1 MFAARSD
8 SAMMPP
14 RDGCSFSQRPR
25 LWWRVVVAAAAFVTL
40 WLAWPPPAAGQSG
53 EADVRRVASQLRC
66 VVCDHQSVAES
77 NAELATQM
85 REVIREQQAAGRTDR
100 EIIQFFVE
108 RYGDTILYA
117 PPRRGFSLLAWWVPV
132 VVLLVG
138 AAGAVGFWR
147 QRQRSQPAQPP
158 PAAPSASP
166 QDAAPDDLP
175 DLSDADI
182 AYYRQRLA
190 QELAVEPR
198 DPPDRK
204 H

>member
-1 MFAARSD
+1 MFAAGSD
-8 SAMMPP
+8 SAMMLLRGQCPSSE
-14 RDGCSFSQRPR
+14 RRR
-25 LWWRVVVAAAAFVTL
+25 RWRWAAVVVAAFVAL
-40 WLAWPPPAAGQSG
+40 WLAWPAPAAAQSS

-77 NAELATQM
+77 NAELAAQM

-147 QRQRSQPAQPP
+147 QRQRSQPAQSAPTTLPVSPP
-158 PAAPSASP
+158 EAAP
-166 QDAAPDDLP
+166 DLP
-175 DLSDADI
+175 DLSDADV
-182 AYYRQRLA
+182 AYYRERLA
-190 QELAVEPR
+190 QELAVEPS
-198 DPPDRK
+198 DPPDRE

>member
-1 MFAARSD
+1 MFATQSG
-8 SAMMPP
+8 SAMILLRSQYPP
-14 RDGCSFSQRPR
+14 AVARRRS
-25 LWWRVVVAAAAFVTL
+25 WWSVVAAAAFVTL
-40 WLAWPPPAAGQSG
+40 WLAWPAPAAGQSS

-77 NAELATQM
+77 NAELAAQM

-132 VVLLVG
+132 IVLLLG
-138 AAGAVGFWR
+138 AAGAAGFWR
-147 QRQRSQPAQPP
+147 QRQRPQPAQPA
-158 PAAPSASP
+158 PAALSVSP
-166 QDAAPDDLP
+166 QEAVPGDLP
-175 DLSDADI
+175 NLSAADI

-198 DPPDRK
+198 DPPERQ

>member
-1 MFAARSD
+1 MFAAESG
-8 SAMMPP
+8 SAMILLHGQYPSSE
-14 RDGCSFSQRPR
+14 RRRC
-25 LWWRVVVAAAAFVTL
+25 WWWAVIAVAAFVVL
-40 WLAWPPPAAGQSG
+40 WLAWPTPAAGQSS

-77 NAELATQM
+77 NAELAAQM
-85 REVIREQQAAGRTDR
+85 REVIREQLAAGRTDR
-100 EIIQFFVE
+100 EIMQFFVE

-147 QRQRSQPAQPP
+147 QRQRSLPAQPTLTTLP
-158 PAAPSASP
+158 VSP
-166 QDAAPDDLP
+166 QEATPALP

-182 AYYRQRLA
+182 AYYRERLA
-190 QELAVEPR
+190 QELAGQPR
-198 DPPDRK
+198 DPPDRE

>member
-1 MFAARSD
+1 
-8 SAMMPP
+8 MMPLRAQHP
-14 RDGCSFSQRPR
+14 FSERR
-25 LWWRVVVAAAAFVTL
+25 WRRWRVVVALAVLAVL
-40 WLAWPPPAAGQSG
+40 WLAWPVPAAGQSS

-85 REVIREQQAAGRTDR
+85 REVIREQQAAGHTDR

-132 VVLLVG
+132 LVLLVG

-147 QRQRSQPAQPP
+147 RRQRSQPAQPA
-158 PAAPSASP
+158 PAALSASP
-166 QDAAPDDLP
+166 QDATPDDLP

-182 AYYRQRLA
+182 AHYRERLTH
-190 QELAVEPR
+190 ELAVEPL
-198 DPPDRK
+198 DPPERTP
-204 H
+204 

>member
-1 MFAARSD
+1 MFATQSD
-8 SAMMPP
+8 SAMILLRGQYP
-14 RDGCSFSQRPR
+14 SSQRQR
-25 LWWRVVVAAAAFVTL
+25 RSWWSVVAAAAFVAL
-40 WLAWPPPAAGQSG
+40 WLAWPAPAAGQSS

-85 REVIREQQAAGRTDR
+85 REVIREQQAAGRSDR

-138 AAGAVGFWR
+138 AAGAVAIWR
-147 QRQRSQPAQPP
+147 QPQRPQPAQN
-158 PAAPSASP
+158 A
-166 QDAAPDDLP
+166 
-175 DLSDADI
+175 
-182 AYYRQRLA
+182 
-190 QELAVEPR
+190 
-198 DPPDRK
+198 
-204 H
+204 

>member
-1 MFAARSD
+1 MFAARSG
-8 SAMMPP
+8 SAMMLLRGQYPSSG
-14 RDGCSFSQRPR
+14 RRRRS
-25 LWWRVVVAAAAFVTL
+25 WWSVVAAAAFVAL
-40 WLAWPPPAAGQSG
+40 WLAWPAPAAGQSN

-77 NAELATQM
+77 NAELAAQM

-147 QRQRSQPAQPP
+147 QRQRSLPAQPTLTTLP
-158 PAAPSASP
+158 VSP
-166 QDAAPDDLP
+166 QEATPALP

-182 AYYRQRLA
+182 AYYRERLA
-190 QELAVEPR
+190 QELAVEPSA
-198 DPPDRK
+198 PPDRE

>member
-1 MFAARSD
+1 MFAAGSGN
-8 SAMMPP
+8 AMMLLRGQHPP
-14 RDGCSFSQRPR
+14 SAPR
-25 LWWRVVVAAAAFVTL
+25 RRWWWLVIAAAVFVAL
-40 WLAWPPPAAGQSG
+40 WLAWPAPAAAQSS

-147 QRQRSQPAQPP
+147 QRQRSQPAQPT
-158 PAAPSASP
+158 PAARSTSP
-166 QDAAPDDLP
+166 QEAAPDDLP
-175 DLSDADI
+175 DLSDADL
-182 AYYRQRLA
+182 AHYRERLA
-190 QELAVEPR
+190 QELAVEPS
-198 DPPDRK
+198 DHPDRA

>member
-1 MFAARSD
+1 MFAARSG
-8 SAMMPP
+8 SAMMLLRGQYPSSG
-14 RDGCSFSQRPR
+14 RRRRS
-25 LWWRVVVAAAAFVTL
+25 WWSVVAAAAFVAL
-40 WLAWPPPAAGQSG
+40 WLAWPAPAAGQSN

-77 NAELATQM
+77 NAELAAQM

-147 QRQRSQPAQPP
+147 QRQRSLPAQPTLTTLP
-158 PAAPSASP
+158 VSP
-166 QDAAPDDLP
+166 QEATPALP

-182 AYYRQRLA
+182 AYYRERLA
-190 QELAVEPR
+190 QELAVEPS
-198 DPPDRK
+198 DPPDRE

>member
-1 MFAARSD
+1 MFAAGSGN
-8 SAMMPP
+8 AMMLLRGQHPP
-14 RDGCSFSQRPR
+14 SAPR
-25 LWWRVVVAAAAFVTL
+25 RRWWWLVIAAAVFVAL
-40 WLAWPPPAAGQSG
+40 WLAWPAPAAAQSS

-147 QRQRSQPAQPP
+147 QRQRSQPAQPI
-158 PAAPSASP
+158 PAVLSASP
-166 QDAAPDDLP
+166 QEAAPDDLP
-175 DLSDADI
+175 DLSDADL
-182 AYYRQRLA
+182 AHYRKRLA
-190 QELAVEPR
+190 QELAVEPS
-198 DPPDRK
+198 DHPDRAY
-204 H
+204 

>member
-1 MFAARSD
+1 MFAAGSG
-8 SAMMPP
+8 STMMPLRAQHP
-14 RDGCSFSQRPR
+14 FSERR
-25 LWWRVVVAAAAFVTL
+25 WRRWRVVVALAAFVAL
-40 WLAWPPPAAGQSG
+40 WLACPPPAAGQSS

-77 NAELATQM
+77 NAELAAQM
-85 REVIREQQAAGRTDR
+85 RDVIREQQAAGRTDR

-117 PPRRGFSLLAWWVPV
+117 PPRRGFSLLAWWMPV

-147 QRQRSQPAQPP
+147 QRRRSRPAQPS
-158 PAAPSASP
+158 AAALSASP
-166 QDAAPDDLP
+166 QEAAPDDLP
-175 DLSDADI
+175 DLSDADV
-182 AYYRQRLA
+182 AHYRQRLA

-198 DPPDRK
+198 DPPDRTR
-204 H
+204 

>member
-8 SAMMPP
+8 SAMILLRSHYPP
-14 RDGCSFSQRPR
+14 SEQRWR
-25 LWWRVVVAAAAFVTL
+25 WWWVVIAAAALVAL
-40 WLAWPPPAAGQSG
+40 CLVWPAPAAAQSS

-85 REVIREQQAAGRTDR
+85 RAVIREQQAAGRTDR

-147 QRQRSQPAQPP
+147 QRQRSQPAQPSP
-158 PAAPSASP
+158 TTLSASP
-166 QDAAPDDLP
+166 HEAAPDDLP
-175 DLSDADI
+175 DLSDADV
-182 AYYRQRLA
+182 AHYRQLLA
-190 QELAVEPR
+190 QELPVEPS
-198 DPPDRK
+198 DPPDRTR
-204 H
+204 

>member
-1 MFAARSD
+1 MFAARSG
-8 SAMMPP
+8 STMMPLRGQYP
-14 RDGCSFSQRPR
+14 HAERQRR
-25 LWWRVVVAAAAFVTL
+25 SWWSVVAAAAFVAL
-40 WLAWPPPAAGQSG
+40 WLAWPAPAAGQSS
-53 EADVRRVASQLRC
+53 EADVRRVASKLRC

-77 NAELATQM
+77 NAELAAQM
-85 REVIREQQAAGRTDR
+85 RDVIREQQAAGHTDR

-132 VVLLVG
+132 IVLLVG

-147 QRQRSQPAQPP
+147 RRQRSQPAQPA
-158 PAAPSASP
+158 PAALSASP

-175 DLSDADI
+175 DLSAADV
-182 AYYRQRLA
+182 AYYRERLP

-198 DPPDRK
+198 DPPERQ

>member
-1 MFAARSD
+1 MFAAGSGN
-8 SAMMPP
+8 AMMLLRGQHPSSAP
-14 RDGCSFSQRPR
+14 RQR
-25 LWWRVVVAAAAFVTL
+25 WWWLVIAAAVFVAL
-40 WLAWPPPAAGQSG
+40 WLAWPAPAAAQSS

-147 QRQRSQPAQPP
+147 QRQRSQPAQPT
-158 PAAPSASP
+158 PAARATSP
-166 QDAAPDDLP
+166 QEAAPDDLP
-175 DLSDADI
+175 DLSDADL
-182 AYYRQRLA
+182 AHYRERLA
-190 QELAVEPR
+190 QELPVEPS
-198 DPPDRK
+198 DHPDRA

>member
-1 MFAARSD
+1 MFAARSG
-8 SAMMPP
+8 STMRFARGQYPP
-14 RDGCSFSQRPR
+14 AVARRRS
-25 LWWRVVVAAAAFVTL
+25 WWSVVAAAVFVAL
-40 WLAWPPPAAGQSG
+40 WLAWPAPAAGQSS

-77 NAELATQM
+77 NAELAAQM

-147 QRQRSQPAQPP
+147 QRQRSQPAQPT
-158 PAAPSASP
+158 AAVLSVSP
-166 QDAAPDDLP
+166 QEATPDLP

-204 H
+204 R

>member
-8 SAMMPP
+8 SAMILLRGHYPP
-14 RDGCSFSQRPR
+14 SEQRR
-25 LWWRVVVAAAAFVTL
+25 RWWWVVIAAAALVAL
-40 WLAWPPPAAGQSG
+40 CLVWPAPAAAQSS

-85 REVIREQQAAGRTDR
+85 RAVIREQQAAGRTDR

-132 VVLLVG
+132 IVLLVG

-147 QRQRSQPAQPP
+147 QRQRSQPAQLS
-158 PAAPSASP
+158 PAALPASP
-166 QDAAPDDLP
+166 QAAAPDDLP
-175 DLSDADI
+175 DLSDADV
-182 AYYRQRLA
+182 AYYRERLA
-190 QELAVEPR
+190 QELSVEPR
-198 DPPDRK
+198 DPPDRTR
-204 H
+204 

>member
-8 SAMMPP
+8 SAMRLARGQYPP
-14 RDGCSFSQRPR
+14 AVVHRR
-25 LWWRVVVAAAAFVTL
+25 WWRAAVAVAAFVAL
-40 WLAWPPPAAGQSG
+40 WLACPPLVAGQSS

-85 REVIREQQAAGRTDR
+85 REVIREQQAAGRTDP

-132 VVLLVG
+132 IVLLAG

-147 QRQRSQPAQPP
+147 QRQRSQSAQPS
-158 PAAPSASP
+158 PAALPVSP
-166 QDAAPDDLP
+166 QEATPDDLP
-175 DLSDADI
+175 DLSDADV
-182 AYYRQRLA
+182 AHYRQRLA

-198 DPPDRK
+198 DPPDRTP
-204 H
+204 

>member
-1 MFAARSD
+1 MFAARSG
-8 SAMMPP
+8 SAMMLLRGQYPSSG
-14 RDGCSFSQRPR
+14 RRRRS
-25 LWWRVVVAAAAFVTL
+25 WWSVVAAAAFVAL
-40 WLAWPPPAAGQSG
+40 WLAWPAPAAGQSS

-77 NAELATQM
+77 NAELAAQM

-147 QRQRSQPAQPP
+147 QRQRSQPAQPTLTTLP
-158 PAAPSASP
+158 VSPQEAAPA
-166 QDAAPDDLP
+166 LP

-182 AYYRQRLA
+182 AYYRERLA
-190 QELAVEPR
+190 QELAVEPS
-198 DPPDRK
+198 DPPDRE